1 MTSRLETKLYQ
12 EDLDRAVSGVDLAAL
27 DGARIMVS
35 GATGM
40 VGACLIDA
48 LLKLA
53 DSASF
58 ACDIIALG
66 RGEAKARA
74 RLPHFDDPRF
84 AFEELDVSVPGAV
97 PAHEADIVIHL
108 ASTTH
113 PRAYATQPIGTIAS
127 NVCGLQNLLE
137 ACGKRSGSRFVF
149 ASSVEVYG
157 ENRGDV
163 DSFDEAYCGYLNCNT
178 LRAGYPESK
187 RLGEAL
193 CQAYATERGQEI
205 YVPRLP
211 RTFGPTV
218 LASDT
223 KAISQFIG
231 KSVARED
238 IVLKSA
244 GTQTYSYLYVA
255 DVVRALL
262 WMLAKGLASDAYNF
276 AHPSMDASLRAL
288 AERLAA
294 LAGKEVVF
302 ELPDEV
308 ERAGYST
315 ATRATMDGSR
325 FQATGWQPLYGLDE
339 ALSRTVE
346 ILRETA

>member
-1 MTSRLETKLYQ
+1 MATRFDSKLYQ
-12 EDLDRAVSGVDLAAL
+12 EDLDRAVQDVDLAAL
-27 DGARIMVS
+27 SGARIMVS
-35 GATGM
+35 GATGL
-40 VGACLIDA
+40 VGACFVDA

-53 DSASF
+53 ADTSF

-66 RGEAKARA
+66 RDEAKARA
-74 RLPHFDDPRF
+74 RLPHFDDPHF
-84 AFEELDVSVPGAV
+84 AFEELDVSAPGAT
-97 PAHEADIVIHL
+97 PAHEADIIIHL

-137 ACGKRSGSRFVF
+137 AAGKTPGSRFVF
-149 ASSVEVYG
+149 ASSVEIYG

-163 DSFDEAYCGYLNCNT
+163 DSFDESYCGYLDCNT

-187 RLGEAL
+187 RLGETL
-193 CQAYATERGQEI
+193 CQAYAKERGQEI

-211 RTFGPTV
+211 RTFGATILPT
-218 LASDT
+218 DT

-262 WMLAKGLASDAYNF
+262 WMLAKGLSNDAYNF

-288 AERLAA
+288 AERLAG
-294 LAGKEVVF
+294 LAGREVVF

-315 ATRATMDGSR
+315 ATRATMDGTR

-339 ALSRTVE
+339 ALARTVE

>member
-1 MTSRLETKLYQ
+1 MATRFDNALYL
-12 EDLDRAVSGVDLAAL
+12 EDLDRALEGIDLAPL
-27 DGARIMVS
+27 EGARIMVS

-40 VGACLIDA
+40 VGACLVDA
-48 LLKLA
+48 LLRRVDA
-53 DSASF
+53 GAF
-58 ACDIIALG
+58 CCDIIALG
-66 RGEAKARA
+66 RGEAKARG
-74 RLPHFDDPRF
+74 RLPHFDNAHF
-84 AFEELDVSVPGAV
+84 AFEELDVSAPGTA
-97 PAHEADIVIHL
+97 PAHAADIVIHL

-127 NVCGLQNLLE
+127 NVTGLQNLLE
-137 ACGKRSGSRFVF
+137 HAGKTSGSRFVF

-163 DSFDEAYCGYLNCNT
+163 DAFDESYCGYLNCNT

-193 CQAYATERGQEI
+193 CQAYASERGQEI

-218 LASDT
+218 LPTDT

-231 KSVARED
+231 KAVAGED
-238 IVLKSA
+238 IILKSA

-255 DVVRALL
+255 DVVRGLL
-262 WMLAKGLASDAYNF
+262 WMLSKGLTTEAYNL
-276 AHPSMDASLRAL
+276 AHPSMDASLRTL
-288 AERLAA
+288 AEGLAA
-294 LAGKEVVF
+294 LAGREVVF
-302 ELPDEV
+302 ELPDAV

-315 ATRATMDGSR
+315 ATRATMDGSKLA
-325 FQATGWQPLYGLDE
+325 ATGWTPAYDLDG
-339 ALSRTVE
+339 ALERTVSV
-346 ILRETA
+346 LRTLA

>member
-1 MTSRLETKLYQ
+1 MATRFDTELYQ
-12 EDLDRAVSGVDLAAL
+12 EDLDRALSGVDLSAL

-40 VGACLIDA
+40 VGACFIDA
-48 LLKLA
+48 LLKKA
-53 DSASF
+53 ESSDF
-58 ACDIIALG
+58 GCTIVALG
-66 RGEAKARA
+66 RSEAKARE
-74 RLPHFDDPRF
+74 RLPHFDNPRF
-84 AFEELDVSVPGAV
+84 FFEELDVSVPGAAPV
-97 PAHEADIVIHL
+97 READIIIHL

-137 ACGKRSGSRFVF
+137 AAGRVQGSRFVF

-193 CQAYATERGQEI
+193 CQAYAKERGQEI

-231 KSVARED
+231 KSVACED

-255 DVVRALL
+255 DVVRALA
-262 WMLAKGLASDAYNF
+262 WMLAKGLSTEAYNF
-276 AHPSMDASLRAL
+276 AHPSMDASLRSL

-294 LAGKEVVF
+294 LAGREVVF

-339 ALSRTVE
+339 ALGRTVE
-346 ILRETA
+346 ILRQTA

>member
-1 MTSRLETKLYQ
+1 MASRLDNALYQ
-12 EDLDRAVSGVDLAAL
+12 EDLANAVCGVDVSAL
-27 DGARIMVS
+27 DGALIMIS

-40 VGACLIDA
+40 IGACLIDA
-48 LLKLA
+48 LLHKA
-53 DSASF
+53 ETSSF
-58 ACDIIALG
+58 SCKVIALG
-66 RGEAKARA
+66 RSEAKARE
-74 RLPHFDDPRF
+74 RLPYFGRPDF
-84 AFEELDVSVPGAV
+84 AFEELDVSASGTT
-97 PAHEADIVIHL
+97 PAHAADVIIHL

-113 PRAYATQPIGTIAS
+113 PRAYATQPIGTITS
-127 NVCGLQNLLE
+127 NVSGLINLLE
-137 ACGKRSGSRFVF
+137 HAGRTEGSRFVF

-157 ENRGDV
+157 ENRGDA

-193 CQAYATERGQEI
+193 CQAYASERGQEI
-205 YVPRLP
+205 FVPRLP
-211 RTFGPTV
+211 RTFGATV
-218 LASDT
+218 LPSDT
-223 KAISQFIG
+223 KAISQFIK

-255 DVVRALL
+255 DVVRGLL
-262 WMLAKGLASDAYNF
+262 WMLGKRLVGDAYNL
-276 AHPSMDASLRAL
+276 ADPSMDASLRTL
-288 AERLAA
+288 AERLAG
-294 LAGKEVVF
+294 LAGREVVF

-325 FQATGWQPLYGLDE
+325 LAATGWKPLYSLDA
-339 ALSRTVE
+339 ALERTVS